1 LNHPQGVID
10 KSQEVSQLQIELIKA
25 FKVPHPVSNCL
36 ELDPKSVFESRRDEE
51 ELPSYPAAEP
61 QVTEEQTV
69 TIPGEEDL
77 PIRTPTP
84 ELLGNTY
91 SKVNRRELIC
101 FKGQMFSL
109 LEICLMLLRYN
120 CIYLSPSKLT
130 FIEKN
135 KQTLLI

>member
-25 FKVPHPVSNCL
+25 FKVPHPVSNYL

-51 ELPSYPAAEP
+51 ELPSYPTAEP

-84 ELLGNTY
+84 ELLGNTNM
-91 SKVNRRELIC
+91 KVNKSELIC
-101 FKGQMFSL
+101 SKGQLFR
-109 LEICLMLLRYN
+109 CW
-120 CIYLSPSKLT
+120 K
-130 FIEKN
+130 FV
-135 KQTLLI
+135 